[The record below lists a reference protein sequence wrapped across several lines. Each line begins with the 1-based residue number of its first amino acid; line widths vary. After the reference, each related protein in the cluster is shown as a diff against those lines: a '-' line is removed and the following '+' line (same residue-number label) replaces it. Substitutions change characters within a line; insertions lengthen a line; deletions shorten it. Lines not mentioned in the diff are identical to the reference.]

1 MQNLLSCLTEKE
13 LYYTKRRCRYTDQD
27 FECGL
32 MQSVL
37 EKACADALFILYGA
51 KVMCLYPQE
60 CLQIKIFKSG
70 DNYCYFAENPA
81 QVFIMNGIPN
91 NQKTPAIEAVL
102 KLLQESKA
110 A

>member
-1 MQNLLSCLTEKE
+1 MQNLLNCLTEQE

-37 EKACADALFILYGA
+37 EKACADTLSILYQT
-51 KVMCLYPQE
+51 KVMCIYPQE

-81 QVFIMNGIPN
+81 QVFIMSEIPN
-91 NQKTPAIEAVL
+91 KQKTPAIKAVL
-102 KLLQESKA
+102 QLLKESKVA
-110 A
+110 